1 MSMKSK
7 QFIRYYLFSC
17 LGVLIASYYPLS
29 MGVRVITDMLV
40 NGTVMKENYPKYI
53 IPYTPISV
61 AIIIGV
67 LLMPLFIRLF
77 KRFALAGGAISATG
91 IFFGLEWLFEQ
102 KVVVSTAETVT
113 KLEDWQMFMCY
124 VPPEGWGETVTTY
137 KTQTAVDILM
147 GDYNPAFKLHF
158 YIISVLLIITIL
170 NCLYGF
176 GQMIKSGNKKRCKS
190 LVLQSICSVIF
201 LGLCILACFTAFWRD
216 GSIQV
221 SPLSAALMTV
231 FFVLFGVTAGVFV
244 GSFLLGKRKLI
255 SVWNPAISAS
265 VMTLLMY
272 IGEMILLNGH
282 LYILGSG
289 FLFESLPG
297 IVFAPIDLLVIL
309 LSGCITALIFTLLN
323 NKHYCSKPT
332 QKISIIALA
341 VVSVVVTLIIT
352 LALCIGGTDA
362 EDESISS
369 MGGVDG
375 PERTYRTVQ
384 LLEKKSDN
392 AESTYEVGT
401 YLNGSDF
408 SSIGQELASKIEQE
422 WKNYSAMTEE
432 QRLASSHLWGLV
444 SFQNDT
450 WNECEKAIGFDVE
463 NPLESI
469 DWLNKTGYFGME
481 STDPTM
487 LVKHIQVTANAT
499 HSPMN
504 VDGKPQEISIAAG
517 YNVDDIRITL
527 NATLCADDGTYQT
540 GSVCNGYATYEEES
554 TATGSKIP
562 VLIVITNESNNNDY
576 YNCDYYDPTAY
587 WVKDNVFYTL
597 RVLGDETNKEEIQ
610 ATLDR
615 ILGEI

>member
-1 MSMKSK
+1 MKSK
-7 QFIRYYLFSC
+7 QFNRYYLFSC

-29 MGVRVITDMLV
+29 MGVRVITDMLI
-40 NGTVMKENYPKYI
+40 NGTVMKESYPKYI

-67 LLMPLFIRLF
+67 LLMPLFIRFF
-77 KRFALAGGAISATG
+77 KKFAFAGGVLSAIG
-91 IFFGLEWLFEQ
+91 VFFGLELLFEQ

-176 GQMIKSGNKKRCKS
+176 GQMIKNGDKKRCKS
-190 LVLQSICSVIF
+190 LILQSICSVVF

-221 SPLSAALMTV
+221 FPLSAALMTV

-255 SVWNPAISAS
+255 SVWIPAISAS

-323 NKHYCSKPT
+323 KQHYCSKPT

-341 VVSVVVTLIIT
+341 IVSVAVALTIA
-352 LALCIGGTDA
+352 LALCVGGSVAD
-362 EDESISS
+362 DKSISS
-369 MGGVDG
+369 MGGVDT
-375 PERTYRTVQ
+375 PEGTYRTVQ
-384 LLEKKSDN
+384 LLEKTTDN

-401 YLNGSDF
+401 YLNGTDF

-422 WKNYSAMTEE
+422 WKNYSAMAEE
-432 QRLASSHLWGLV
+432 QRLTCSHLWGFV
-444 SFQNDT
+444 SFQNDN
-450 WNECEKAIGFDVE
+450 WKECENAIGFDVE

-487 LVKHIQVTANAT
+487 SVKHIQVTANAA

-504 VDGKPQEISIAAG
+504 VYGKLQEISVSAG
-517 YNVDDIRITL
+517 YNIDDIRITL
-527 NATLCADDGTYQT
+527 NATLCAEDGPYQT
-540 GSVCNGYATYEEES
+540 SSVCNGYATYEEES
-554 TATGSKIP
+554 TETGSQIP
-562 VLIVITNESNNNDY
+562 VLIVTTNESNNNNY
-576 YNCDYYDPTAY
+576 YDDDYYDPTAY

-597 RVLGDETNKEEIQ
+597 RVLGEETNKEEIQ
-610 ATLDR
+610 ATLYR